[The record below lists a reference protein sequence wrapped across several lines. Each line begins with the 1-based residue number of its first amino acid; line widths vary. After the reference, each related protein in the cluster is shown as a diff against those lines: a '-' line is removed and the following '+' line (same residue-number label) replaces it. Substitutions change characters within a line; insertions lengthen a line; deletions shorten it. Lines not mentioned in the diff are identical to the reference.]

1 MKKLFIGKTFFL
13 LKLSIKTSAFKDN
26 KIGNESPIGDA
37 VAILPP
43 IVPTF
48 LI

>member
-1 MKKLFIGKTFFL
+1 MI
-13 LKLSIKTSAFKDN
+13 SAFKDN

-43 IVPTF
+43 MVPTF

>member
-1 MKKLFIGKTFFL
+1 M
-13 LKLSIKTSAFKDN
+13 LKDIKILKNSAFKDN
-26 KIGNESPIGDA
+26 RIGNESPIGDA

-48 LI
+48 RI